1 MKSRRA
7 SSSLE
12 SVLDSLSSPIRLAML
27 KSLAYQKLGY
37 SELAK
42 AVGMDRSKDAG
53 KFSYHLKKLLNSGLI
68 EVDSSSGKYALS
80 QRGALVLKYL
90 EKIEEELGERTL
102 MIVRR
107 SDQLIEP
114 FDKNKIADALVK
126 EAKLSPK
133 LAKEIAAVAE
143 RKLLDLKI
151 DYLTA
156 PLIRELV
163 NSILLD
169 MGLEKYRHR
178 LTRLGMPLYD
188 AEKLLKKSVDSGD
201 WRIFLEEAS
210 GAIEKEYLLL
220 SFLPREVAELHL
232 SGRID
237 IYPISN
243 WLTGFFSKEFDLDS
257 ENLFENSI
265 NIAFK
270 SLSIRHELKLSGS
283 DEKIR
288 QVAQILLKR
297 LPKKRILS
305 LKLSESILE
314 LVGKTWKKLGHLG
327 LIVNLKEFDLREL
340 ARLSRNLVKL
350 DLPHVYS
357 LSDDTCFSGF
367 LLSNSRKGIH
377 SVTTLNVLGIALE
390 SGGDLDLTLRKL
402 SECIKE
408 VIPVMK
414 KGLKLVEKIH
424 GENAVYSIISLSGV
438 FEASRYLARGK
449 SIIIEE
455 ALDIASRIV
464 AEARRIL
471 SQLGGGKILLGG
483 RCPTSA
489 AKRFFRIDSYRYGE
503 EAVGNLLEKRAQYYS
518 VTPFPG
524 VDRFRSPEDWVEASK
539 KIIGNLDAGCFI
551 PLRGEKGVKA
561 LKSVLPI
568 AEKLRKI
575 NENSVIAF
583 REH

>member
-7 SSSLE
+7 LSNLE

-68 EVDSSSGKYALS
+68 EVDSSLGKYTLS
-80 QRGALVLKYL
+80 QRGVLVLKYL
-90 EKIEEELGERTL
+90 EKLEEELGERTL

-114 FDKNKIADALVK
+114 FNKNKIAEALVK

-133 LAKEIAAVAE
+133 LAKEIATIAE

-188 AEKLLKKSVDSGD
+188 AENLFQKSVKAGD

-232 SGRID
+232 SGKID

-243 WLTGFFSKEFDLDS
+243 WLTGFFSKEFDLSS
-257 ENLFENSI
+257 ENEFETI
-265 NIAFK
+265 TNIAFK
-270 SLSIRHELKLSGS
+270 ALSIKYELKLSGS
-283 DEKIR
+283 DEKVKQAA
-288 QVAQILLKR
+288 QVLAGKIPR
-297 LPKKRILS
+297 KRIIS
-305 LKLSESILE
+305 LRFSGNVLDFVSKASKKFGHIGLVINLRDLDIKE
-314 LVGKTWKKLGHLG
+314 LG
-327 LIVNLKEFDLREL
+327 
-340 ARLSRNLVKL
+340 RLSRSLTKL
-350 DLPHVYS
+350 TLPHVFS
-357 LSDDTCFSGF
+357 LSKDMCFSGF
-367 LLSNSRKGIH
+367 LLNNSMKEIH
-377 SVTTLNVLGIALE
+377 SVTTINVLGIALDSE
-390 SGGDLDLTLRKL
+390 GELNMALRKL
-402 SECIKE
+402 SEYVKA

-414 KGLKLVEKIH
+414 KGLKFVEKVH
-424 GENAVYSIISLSGV
+424 GEGAAYSIIALSGV
-438 FEASRYLARGK
+438 FEASRYLARTK
-449 SIIIEE
+449 SITLEE
-455 ALDIASRIV
+455 ALDIAYRIV
-464 AEARRIL
+464 SEARRTI

-483 RCPTSA
+483 RCPASA
-489 AKRFFRIDSYRYGE
+489 AKRFFRIDSYRYGGE
-503 EAVGNLLEKRAQYYS
+503 NVSNLLDKRMQYYS
-518 VTPFPG
+518 ITPLPSI
-524 VDRFRSPEDWVEASK
+524 DKFRNIEEWVNASR
-539 KIIGNLDAGCFI
+539 KIIESLSAGCFI
-551 PLRGEKGVKA
+551 SLRAEKPQKA
-561 LKSVLPI
+561 LKSILPI
-568 AEKLRKI
+568 AEKLGKV
-575 NENSVIAF
+575 NENSVIAL
-583 REH
+583 RSH